1 MNKSPIEKNKRIMAS
16 IVLDPETIGY
26 IDELSKKEERTRS
39 AMIRT
44 LIKEHKRTHSPQVAV
59 AG

>member
-1 MNKSPIEKNKRIMAS
+1 MAS